1 MCRCAAARWKTHS
14 GDTVEGT
21 VFVPGNKEPRVALQT
36 ALRSESL
43 VARCTMHPFSGHSGI
58 LRSRMTSA
66 AVTPSPLLTCTIL
79 KNAIL
84 GIKQEEHAERKPKGL
99 TAERLLK
106 LSLQQRWIHGFSLT
120 CPSRIFISY
129 QVGSKNL
136 HFIIQTSV
144 LRKLVQIQSCKNGKR
159 KLHWFNKKNIILSF

>member
-14 GDTVEGT
+14 GDTVGGT

-58 LRSRMTSA
+58 LRSRMTST
-66 AVTPSPLLTCTIL
+66 AVTPSSLLTCATVES
-79 KNAIL
+79 AVL

-99 TAERLLK
+99 TAER
-106 LSLQQRWIHGFSLT
+106 SLGFSLT
-120 CPSRIFISY
+120 CPSRIFSSH

-136 HFIIQTSV
+136 HFISQTSV
-144 LRKLVQIQSCKNGKR
+144 LRKLVQRQSCKNGKR
-159 KLHWFNKKNIILSF
+159 KLHW